1 MKKDYSPMINR
12 LDFSKYDRE
21 LMPVVVQDAHTNV
34 VLMLGFMNKEALDKT
49 IETEFVT
56 FYSRSQD
63 RLWVKGET
71 SHNYLHLSDI
81 IHDCDYDTLLIKA
94 KPDGPVCHTGADTCF
109 NEENTS
115 DDFLRKLE
123 KIIEKR
129 KNHPVADSYTSSLFR
144 KGINT
149 MAQKVGE
156 ESVELII
163 EAKDNNAKLF
173 LNEAA
178 DLFFHYLVLL
188 QAKNKTIDDV
198 LEVLKERRIGG

>member
-1 MKKDYSPMINR
+1 MNKDYSPMIKR
-12 LDFSKYDRE
+12 LDFSKYE
-21 LMPVVVQDAHTNV
+21 NGLMPVVVQDAHTNV

-49 IETEFVT
+49 IETQFVT
-56 FYSRSQD
+56 FYSRSQN

-71 SHNYLHLSDI
+71 SQNYLHLSNI
-81 IHDCDYDTLLIKA
+81 IHDCDFDTLLIKA

-129 KNHPVADSYTSSLFR
+129 KKHPAPDSYTSSLFK

-163 EAKDNNAKLF
+163 EAKDNNSKLF